1 MIADHHAMAGSL
13 AFLLFGL
20 AACTSIDVRTEHD
33 PAADF
38 SRFKTFAFAER
49 PVAEESG
56 LDNDAAA
63 RDRIES
69 ALSREL
75 TNRDVH
81 RVRVEQ
87 RPDLTVYY
95 AVAVHEKIQKAWR
108 TGYGWGARYGGG
120 QTTYPYEEGTLIVDL
135 VDPVKQELMWRATMN
150 THLEE
155 TSTGRLDQADRA
167 IARAFEQYPP
177 RTEAAK

>member
-1 MIADHHAMAGSL
+1 MIFCRYAMAGPL
-13 AFLLFGL
+13 AVLLFGL
-20 AACTSIDVRTEHD
+20 IACAPVDVRMEHD

-49 PVAEESG
+49 PIAEESG
-56 LDNDAAA
+56 IDRDSAA

-75 TNRDVH
+75 KNKDFRL
-81 RVRVEQ
+81 VRLDQ
-87 RPDLTVYY
+87 QPDLTVYY
-95 AVAVHEKIQKAWR
+95 AVAVHEKSQKAWR

-150 THLEE
+150 AHLED
-155 TSTGRLDQADRA
+155 TSAGRLDQADRA

-177 RTEAAK
+177 RAQAP

>member
-1 MIADHHAMAGSL
+1 MIAGQYAMASPL

-20 AACTSIDVRTEHD
+20 VACTPVDVRTEHD
-33 PAADF
+33 PGADF

-49 PVAEESG
+49 PIAEESG
-56 LDNDAAA
+56 IDKDSAA

-75 TNRDVH
+75 MNKDLRPA
-81 RVRVEQ
+81 RSGQ

-95 AVAVHEKIQKAWR
+95 SVAVHEKNQKASR

-120 QTTYPYEEGTLIVDL
+120 QTTYPYEEGMLIVDL
-135 VDPVKQELMWRATMN
+135 VDPAKEKLMWRATMN
-150 THLEE
+150 AHLED
-155 TSTGRLDQADRA
+155 TSAGRLDQADRA
-167 IARAFEQYPP
+167 ISRAFEQYPP
-177 RTEAAK
+177 RAQAP

>member
-1 MIADHHAMAGSL
+1 MIAGTHATAGPL
-13 AFLLFGL
+13 ACLLIVL
-20 AACTSIDVRTEHD
+20 AACISIDVKTEHD

-56 LDNDAAA
+56 IDKDAAA

-69 ALSREL
+69 ALAREL
-75 TNRDVH
+75 TNKDLRP
-81 RVRVEQ
+81 VRLDQ

-95 AVAVHEKIQKAWR
+95 AVAVNEKLRKAWR

-135 VDPVKQELMWRATMN
+135 VDPVKRELMWRATMN
-150 THLEE
+150 THLED
-155 TSTGRLDQADRA
+155 TSAGRLDQADRA
-167 IARAFEQYPP
+167 IARAFERYPP
-177 RTEAAK
+177 RTQAR